1 VCKDRA
7 EGVEGVEGDGA
18 VGGVGVV
25 LDTIYLSVKNLRC
38 MVHDT
43 AVNRRQNDGPEA
55 EEMLNQT
62 KHNKRKQNTIN
73 EATKRRPTFGLI
85 TGASAIL
92 ALLNVTFP
100 LLSATRLLAV
110 KLT

>member
-1 VCKDRA
+1 MCKDRA

-25 LDTIYLSVKNLRC
+25 LDTIYFSVKNLRC

-43 AVNRRQNDGPEA
+43 AVNRRQNDGREA
-55 EEMLNQT
+55 EDMLNQ
-62 KHNKRKQNTIN
+62 KKKKIN